1 MKPILR
7 NRLLGLAI
15 TPAIV
20 MLAGCGI
27 DVQEQEDGDR
37 KRVEIH
43 SAVGDMT
50 VNTNVDAPATG
61 LPVYPGARPLH
72 DGDEPR
78 SANVS
83 IGSSLFDLK
92 VAAAKFESDEAP
104 QQIVDYY
111 RQEMA
116 AYGAVME
123 CRGDVDF
130 KGRGGE
136 RRPVCRERGSR
147 EIQLVA
153 GTEER
158 HRLVSV
164 KPRRDGSEFAVVY
177 IETRA
182 DDGALGAPAAGH
194 GGSSR
199 TRPARITNGSRSR
212 TRATPSP
219 SLVAN
224 SSL

>member
-1 MKPILR
+1 MHATFTTH
-7 NRLLGLAI
+7 LLALAF
-15 TPAIV
+15 TPAVV

-27 DVQEQEDGDR
+27 DVQEEAYGDR
-37 KRVEIH
+37 KRVEIR

-92 VAAAKFESDEAP
+92 VAAAKFESGDEP
-104 QQIVDYY
+104 QRIVDYY
-111 RQEMA
+111 RKEMA
-116 AYGAVME
+116 AYGAVTE

-130 KGRGGE
+130 TGPRSD
-136 RRPVCRERGSR
+136 RRPVCRGSGSR

-164 KPRRDGSEFAVVY
+164 KPRRGGSEFAVVY
-177 IETRA
+177 IETR
-182 DDGALGAPAAGH
+182 GEG
-194 GGSSR
+194 
-199 TRPARITNGSRSR
+199 
-212 TRATPSP
+212 
-219 SLVAN
+219 
-224 SSL
+224 